1 MSWAHLSNGRVKVGQ
16 LRELARSELL
26 ELLDK
31 YNGTKAL
38 VWDESL
44 TGPLGLIA
52 EYSALKDHEVTKMFP
67 LKSGRLPPCNVENVV
82 FVVRPTLKAMDFVA
96 DNIKQEEKH
105 GGGSGTKKEYHIVF
119 VPRKSL
125 LCEKRLKDSG
135 VFGSLTFVDQLPV
148 NLFPLDSDLLSMEL
162 PSSFRDY
169 HLDGDPTC
177 LHHAARAMMTL
188 QAVCGVIPRVYGKG
202 KAAAQMFDLMSR
214 MRREMSG
221 SEPSVKP
228 QIDTLVI
235 LDRGVDMLSPLAT
248 QLTYEGLIDEMF
260 SIQQGTVRVPAE
272 KFKQENPDSPAGEM
286 PAETKQLTLTSA
298 EDLYSEI
305 RGSNFNAVG
314 PTLSRKARNISAQ
327 FEERHEAK
335 TVREI
340 KQFVDRLPH
349 MQAAKL
355 SLATHTSVAELI
367 KEKIDSEEF
376 LECLELEQEIFSYV
390 NTDRYIEVIED
401 LACRELSLI
410 RLLRLMCMQS
420 LVNSG
425 LKPKLLDMYRKLILQ
440 VYGYNHICTLD
451 NLEKVGLLASVS
463 NNRTYAQLRKRL
475 NLSLD
480 SVDEQRPTDIAY
492 VHSVYAPLSVRLV
505 QQLEKPGWRNIRDI
519 LDLLPGPSFEDTQ
532 QLSPSV
538 RGSTRN
544 QDQPKVVLVFFVG
557 GCTFAEVAA
566 LRFLSQQEDSN
577 IEYLVATTSI
587 INGSNF
593 LESLITP
600 LEAPAF

>member
-1 MSWAHLSNGRVKVGQ
+1 MSSAHLSNGRVGVGQ
-16 LRELARSELL
+16 LRELARRDLL
-26 ELLDK
+26 DLLDK
-31 YNGTKAL
+31 YSGSKAL

-52 EYSALKDHEVTKMFP
+52 EYSVLKEHEVTKMFP
-67 LKSGRLPPCNVENVV
+67 LKPGRLPPCNVENVV
-82 FVVRPTLKAMDFVA
+82 FLVRPHLASMDTLA
-96 DNIKQEEKH
+96 DNIKQEER
-105 GGGSGTKKEYHIVF
+105 GGGSGTKKEFHIVF

-125 LCEKRLKDSG
+125 LCEKRLKDAG
-135 VFGSLTFVDQLPV
+135 VFGSLTFLDQLTV

-162 PSSFRDY
+162 PTSFRDY
-169 HLDGDPTC
+169 HLEGDPTC
-177 LHHAARAMMTL
+177 LHNAARAMMTL
-188 QAVCGVIPRVYGKG
+188 QAVAGVVPRVYGKG

-214 MRREMSG
+214 MRREMSAA
-221 SEPSVKP
+221 EPAVKP

-235 LDRGVDMLSPLAT
+235 LDRSVDLLSPLAT
-248 QLTYEGLIDEMF
+248 QLTYEGLIDEIF
-260 SIQQGTVRVPAE
+260 SINQTTVRLPAQ
-272 KFKQENPDSPAGEM
+272 KFTRQDSPDNPGEM
-286 PAETKQLTLTSA
+286 PADTKQFTLSSA
-298 EDLYSEI
+298 EDLYAEI
-305 RGSNFNAVG
+305 RGFNFNAVG

-390 NTDRYIEVIED
+390 NTDRYIEAIED
-401 LACRELSLI
+401 LACRELDFV
-410 RLLRLMCMQS
+410 RLLRLLCMQS

-425 LKPKLLDMYRKLILQ
+425 LKPKLLDMYRKLLLQ
-440 VYGYNHICTLD
+440 VYGHNHVSTLD
-451 NLEKVGLLASVS
+451 NLEKVGLLSLPT
-463 NNRTYAQLRKRL
+463 NNRTYSVLRKRL
-475 NLSLD
+475 NLVLD

-505 QQLEKPGWRNIRDI
+505 QQLEKPGWRNIRDV

-532 QLSPSV
+532 QISPSV
-538 RGSTRN
+538 RGSGR
-544 QDQPKVVLVFFVG
+544 QPGQPKVVLVFFVG

-566 LRFLSQQEDSN
+566 LRFLSQQEESN
-577 IEYLVATTSI
+577 VEYLVATTSI
-587 INGSNF
+587 INGSSF
-593 LESLITP
+593 LESLTTK
-600 LEAPAF
+600 LEAPVF